1 MSTEL
6 LNYCLEQ
13 LLAHPR
19 ALNISVPLSSAAR
32 NSFTRF
38 WSKARFE
45 VQQQSILTLL
55 PDDPLYGRGYLWPY
69 ELIWHEDP
77 KDASSFL
84 LRIQYNLLAP
94 ASPRELILLASVSE
108 SAVPFLASKAL
119 FTAARTRMLGK
130 DSKRM
135 SGAVHLALRS
145 GVAAVQYSYQGGTGI
160 VSAVH
165 FPDVVDIEN

>member
-13 LLAHPR
+13 LVSRPR
-19 ALNISVPLSSAAR
+19 ALNISVPLSTSAR
-32 NSFTRF
+32 NSFIRF

-77 KDASSFL
+77 KDGSSFL
-84 LRIQYNLLAP
+84 LRIQYNLLTQ

-108 SAVPFLASKAL
+108 SPVPFPASKAL
-119 FTAARTRMLGK
+119 FTTARARMLGK
-130 DSKRM
+130 DGKRM
-135 SGAVHLALRS
+135 SGAVAPSLRP
-145 GVAAVQYSYQGGTGI
+145 GVAAVQYACQGGAAT
-160 VSAVH
+160 VAAVH

>member
-13 LLAHPR
+13 LFTRPR

-45 VQQQSILTLL
+45 VQQESILTLL

-69 ELIWHEDP
+69 ELIWREIED
-77 KDASSFL
+77 ASFL
-84 LRIQYNLLAP
+84 LRIQYNMLTQ
-94 ASPRELILLASVSE
+94 ASLRELILLASVSE
-108 SAVPFLASKAL
+108 SPVPFPANMGL
-119 FTAARTRMLGK
+119 FTTARARMLGK
-130 DSKRM
+130 DNKRM
-135 SGAVHLALRS
+135 SGAVHLALRP
-145 GVAAVQYSYQGGTGI
+145 GVAAVQYACQGGTGT
-160 VSAVH
+160 VAAVH
-165 FPDVVDIEN
+165 FPDVVGIEN